1 MTTTTTR
8 QALDTFLEFARSDT
22 TLRPNDVVNALLEV
36 WAEVDGEARKLVEH
50 VLSTTVGPA
59 RRSFF
64 TSEELVALGEAIR
77 TAR

>member
-36 WAEVDGEARKLVEH
+36 WAEVDGEARKMVEH

-59 RRSFF
+59 RRSYF

>member
-36 WAEVDGEARKLVEH
+36 WAEVDGEARKMVEH

-59 RRSFF
+59 RRSYF
-64 TSEELVALGEAIR
+64 TSEELVTLGEAVR
-77 TAR
+77 SAR

>member
-8 QALDTFLEFARSDT
+8 KALDTFLEFAHSDT

-50 VLSTTVGPA
+50 VLSTTVGA
-59 RRSFF
+59 RRRSFF
-64 TSEELVALGEAIR
+64 TSEELVALGEAVR
-77 TAR
+77 SAR